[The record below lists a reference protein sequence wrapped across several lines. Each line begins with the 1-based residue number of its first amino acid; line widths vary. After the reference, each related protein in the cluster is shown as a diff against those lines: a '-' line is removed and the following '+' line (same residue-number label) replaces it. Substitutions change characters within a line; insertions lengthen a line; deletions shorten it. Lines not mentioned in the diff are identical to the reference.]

1 MGRWGASLEALRL
14 WRQQDSMYKYVLRRM
29 LHAIPALL
37 GVTFIIFA
45 ALRVMPGD
53 PVSVMFGTQATKIRP
68 EDRAKIE
75 ADLGLSYPLIVQYGK
90 WLKDIGTGKLGKS
103 FWRGDTV
110 VDLIIQRGPLTVEIA
125 IMAIILS
132 WAVGV
137 PVGILS
143 ALRQNTLPDYIA
155 RLFTILFLAIPS
167 FWLGAMIMLVLLLW
181 WDYAPPLGIINIWD
195 DPTKNLQ
202 IVLGPAI
209 VLGLAVSA
217 YIARMARSSL
227 LEIIREDYIRTAR
240 AKGLREQAVILRH
253 ALRNVSLPIITL
265 SGVLFGYLLSGT
277 VVVEQAFNVP
287 GLGKAMVEAF
297 VMLDYAVIQNL
308 VFLYGGVFVVINLLI
323 DISYA
328 WLDPRIHYT

>member
-1 MGRWGASLEALRL
+1 MS
-14 WRQQDSMYKYVLRRM
+14 KYVLWRV
-29 LHAIPALL
+29 LYAIPALL
-37 GVTFIIFA
+37 GVTVIIFV
-45 ALRVMPGD
+45 ALRIMPGD
-53 PVSVMFGTQATKIRP
+53 PVSIMFGTQATKIRP

-75 ADLGLSYPLIVQYGK
+75 ADLGLSSPLMVQYIT

-110 VDLIIQRGPLTVEIA
+110 VDLIAQRGPLTVEIA
-125 IMAIILS
+125 VMAIILS
-132 WAVGV
+132 WVVGI

-143 ALRQNTLPDYIA
+143 ALRQNSTLDYIA
-155 RLFTILFLAIPS
+155 RFFTVLFLAIPG
-167 FWLGAMIMLVLLLW
+167 FWLGAMIVLVLLLW
-181 WDYAPPLGIINIWD
+181 WDYAPPLGVINIWD

-202 IVLGPAI
+202 LALGPAT

-217 YIARMARSSL
+217 YIARMTRSSL

-240 AKGLREQAVILRH
+240 AKGLREQAVVLKH
-253 ALRNVSLPIITL
+253 ALRNASLPILTL
-265 SGVLFGYLLSGT
+265 SGVLFGFLLSGT

-308 VFLYGGVFVVINLLI
+308 VFLYSVVFIVINLLI
-323 DISYA
+323 DVSYA
-328 WLDPRIHYT
+328 WLDPRIRYG